1 MPITV
6 LGEKDPN
13 SLLKD
18 IANIENIELPTQHK
32 TELPTQHKTELPT
45 QHKTELPTQHK
56 TELPSQHKPLLPA
69 DIKFTADREVEND
82 NLNNGEGI

>member
-32 TELPTQHKTELPT
+32 TELLTH
-45 QHKTELPTQHK
+45 HK
-56 TELPSQHKPLLPA
+56 TELPSQHNPPLPA
-69 DIKFTADREVEND
+69 EIQFTADREVEND
-82 NLNNGEGI
+82 NLNNGEGT

>member
-6 LGEKDPN
+6 LGGKDPN

-32 TELPTQHKTELPT
+32 TELPSQHKTELP
-45 QHKTELPTQHK
+45 P
-56 TELPSQHKPLLPA
+56 QHKPLLPTEIQLA
-69 DIKFTADREVEND
+69 TDCEAEND

>member
-13 SLLKD
+13 TLLKD

-32 TELPTQHKTELPT
+32 TELPTQHNTEFPTQHKTGLPT
-45 QHKTELPTQHK
+45 QHKHPLPTEVNLA
-56 TELPSQHKPLLPA
+56 T
-69 DIKFTADREVEND
+69 DCEVENND
-82 NLNNGEGI
+82 SSNGEGI